1 MTETA
6 DLATTIAPP
15 PYLMTGVEFIQIG
28 VVWDEVAKTA
38 LPPSISATNEM
49 TGGINIY
56 RVTRGRPRHR
66 RLSGS
71 VSLVGR

>member
-28 VVWDEVAKTA
+28 VVWDEVAK
-38 LPPSISATNEM
+38 SHERND
-49 TGGINIY
+49 
-56 RVTRGRPRHR
+56 R
-66 RLSGS
+66 RY
-71 VSLVGR
+71 